1 MSPIRFAIVEDE
13 QLYLDDR
20 CENLEALK
28 DDCDIEVVIK
38 AHNAE
43 EFFAEY
49 NKNPDNVDALIL
61 DIDLTGSYTGLQI
74 AEKIRKP
81 SLFVSGYN
89 AKYLNNIEDLSDR
102 IDVVMH
108 ISKPMSDE
116 KFKNKV
122 RSFCNEIRLHQFHN
136 QMLTFKRNGLP
147 VKIYARDIV
156 FLESVPDGSNNK
168 MIYFKKDKPLKLNDF
183 TFSRIAE
190 WSLSSVSIVQV
201 SKSCYVNKEHIE
213 KGKEQ
218 KEIKVSC
225 MDDDGKM
232 VTKTLVVS
240 PNYIK
245 NIR

>member
-1 MSPIRFAIVEDE
+1 MSKIRFAVVEDV

-20 CENLEALK
+20 CENLDELRNE
-28 DDCDIEVVIK
+28 CDIEVVIK
-38 AHNAE
+38 AHDAE

-49 NKNPDNVDALIL
+49 RKNPDNVDALIL

-74 AEKIRKP
+74 AEKVKKP
-81 SLFVSGYN
+81 SLFVSGFN
-89 AKYLNNIEDLSDR
+89 KKYLDNIEDLSDR

-136 QMLTFKRNGLP
+136 QMLTFKRNGSP
-147 VKIYARDIV
+147 VKISARDID
-156 FLESVPDGSNNK
+156 FLESVSDGSNNK
-168 MIYFKKDKPLKLNDF
+168 MIYFKKDKPLQLNDF
-183 TFSRIAE
+183 SFSRIAE
-190 WSLSSVSIVQV
+190 WSLSSVSIVQA

-213 KGKEQ
+213 NKEQ
-218 KEIKVSC
+218 NEIKVSC
-225 MDDDGKM
+225 MDDGGKM
-232 VTKTLVVS
+232 VAKTLQVS

>member
-1 MSPIRFAIVEDE
+1 MSKIRFAVVEDV

-20 CENLEALK
+20 CENLDELRNE
-28 DDCDIEVVIK
+28 CDIEVVIK
-38 AHNAE
+38 AHDAE

-49 NKNPDNVDALIL
+49 RKNPDNVDALIL

-74 AEKIRKP
+74 AEKVKKP
-81 SLFVSGYN
+81 SLFVSGFN
-89 AKYLNNIEDLSDR
+89 KKYLDNIEDLSDR

-147 VKIYARDIV
+147 VKISARDIV
-156 FLESVPDGSNNK
+156 FLESVSDGSNNK
-168 MIYFKKDKPLKLNDF
+168 MIYFKKDKPLQLNDF
-183 TFSRIAE
+183 SFSRIAE
-190 WSLSSVSIVQV
+190 WSLSSVSIVQA

-213 KGKEQ
+213 NKEQ
-218 KEIKVSC
+218 NEIKVSC
-225 MDDDGKM
+225 MDDGGKM
-232 VTKTLVVS
+232 VAKTLQVS

>member
-1 MSPIRFAIVEDE
+1 MSKIRFAVVEDE

-20 CENLEALK
+20 CENLDELK
-28 DDCDIEVVIK
+28 NECDVEVVIK

-49 NKNPDNVDALIL
+49 RKNPDNVDALIL

-74 AEKIRKP
+74 AEKVLKP

-108 ISKPMSDE
+108 ITKPMSDE

-122 RSFCNEIRLHQFHN
+122 RSFCNEIRLHQFQK
-136 QMLTFKRNGLP
+136 QMLSFKKADGMY
-147 VKIYARDIV
+147 VKIPASDIV
-156 FLESVPDGSNNK
+156 FLESIPDGSNNK
-168 MIYFKKDKPLKLNDF
+168 MIYFKSEEPIKLSDF
-183 TFSRIAE
+183 SFSKIAE
-190 WSLSSVSIVQV
+190 WSLRTVAIVQIN
-201 SKSCYVNKEHIE
+201 KGCYVNKAHIDGKMQNEIEVHCME
-213 KGKEQ
+213 KGK
-218 KEIKVSC
+218 KVSR
-225 MDDDGKM
+225 
-232 VTKTLVVS
+232 TLTVS
-240 PNYIK
+240 PNFVK

>member
-1 MSPIRFAIVEDE
+1 MSTIRFAIVEDE

-20 CENLEALK
+20 CENLNELK
-28 DDCDIEVVIK
+28 KECDVEVVLK

-49 NKNPDNVDALIL
+49 RKNPDNVDALIL

-74 AEKIRKP
+74 AEKVLKP

-108 ISKPMSDE
+108 VTKPMSDE

-122 RSFCNEIRLHQFHN
+122 RDFCNEIRMHQKFNN
-136 QMLTFKRNGLP
+136 QILTFKRDGMP
-147 VKIYARDIV
+147 VRIPATDIV
-156 FLESVPDGSNNK
+156 YLESISDGSNNK
-168 MIYFKKDKPLKLNDF
+168 VIYFKSNKPLQLNDMS
-183 TFSRIAE
+183 FSKIIDWCQNTAIVRI
-190 WSLSSVSIVQV
+190 
-201 SKSCYVNKEHIE
+201 SKGCYVNKEHICGE
-213 KGKEQ
+213 EQ
-218 KEIKVSC
+218 GVVKVSY
-225 MDDDGKM
+225 MNREGKT
-232 VTKTLVVS
+232 VNRALPVS
-240 PNYIK
+240 SNYMK

>member
-1 MSPIRFAIVEDE
+1 MSKIRFAVVEDE

-20 CENLEALK
+20 CENLEELK
-28 DDCDIEVVIK
+28 EDCDIEVVIK
-38 AHNAE
+38 AHNAG

-49 NKNPDNVDALIL
+49 RKNPDNVDALVL
-61 DIDLTGSYTGLQI
+61 DIDLTGSTYTGLQI
-74 AEKIRKP
+74 AEKVMKP

-89 AKYLNNIEDLSDR
+89 KKYLDNIEDLSDR

-147 VKIYARDIV
+147 VKISARDIV
-156 FLESVPDGSNNK
+156 FLESVSDGSNNK
-168 MIYFKKDKPLKLNDF
+168 MIYFKKDKPLQLNDF
-183 TFSRIAE
+183 SFSRIAE

-213 KGKEQ
+213 SKVQ
-218 KEIKVSC
+218 NEIKVSC
-225 MDDDGKM
+225 MDDGGKM
-232 VTKTLVVS
+232 VAKTLQVS

>member
-1 MSPIRFAIVEDE
+1 MSTIRFAVVEDE

-20 CENLEALK
+20 CENLDELK
-28 DDCDIEVVIK
+28 KECDVEVVLK

-49 NKNPDNVDALIL
+49 RKNPDNVDALIL

-74 AEKIRKP
+74 AEKVLKP

-108 ISKPMSDE
+108 VTKPMSDE

-122 RSFCNEIRLHQFHN
+122 RDFCNEIRMHQKFN
-136 QMLTFKRNGLP
+136 KQILTFEREGMP
-147 VKIYARDIV
+147 VSIPASDIV
-156 FLESVPDGSNNK
+156 FLESIPDGSNNK
-168 MIYFKKDKPLKLNDF
+168 MIYFKSEEPIKLLDF
-183 TFSRIAE
+183 SFSKKIAQ
-190 WSLSSVSIVQV
+190 WSLRTVAIVQIN
-201 SKSCYVNKEHIE
+201 KGCYVNKAHIDGKEQNEIEVHCME
-213 KGKEQ
+213 KGK
-218 KEIKVSC
+218 KVSR
-225 MDDDGKM
+225 KL
-232 VTKTLVVS
+232 TVS
-240 PNYIK
+240 PNYKK

>member
-1 MSPIRFAIVEDE
+1 MSKIRFAVVEDV

-20 CENLEALK
+20 CENLDELRNE
-28 DDCDIEVVIK
+28 CDIEVVIK
-38 AHNAE
+38 AHDAE

-49 NKNPDNVDALIL
+49 RKNPDNVDALIL

-74 AEKIRKP
+74 AEKVKKP
-81 SLFVSGYN
+81 SLFVSGFN
-89 AKYLNNIEDLSDR
+89 KKYLDNIEDLSDR

-136 QMLTFKRNGLP
+136 QMLTFKRNGSP
-147 VKIYARDIV
+147 VKISARDIV
-156 FLESVPDGSNNK
+156 FLESVSDGSNNK
-168 MIYFKKDKPLKLNDF
+168 KIYFKKDKPLQLNDF
-183 TFSRIAE
+183 SFSRIAE

-213 KGKEQ
+213 SKEQ
-218 KEIKVSC
+218 NEIKVSC
-225 MDDDGKM
+225 MDDGGKM
-232 VTKTLVVS
+232 VAKTLQVS